1 MQKMKSISLILTNMA
16 LTVLLKTQALKLKSS
31 QNRETHR

>member
-1 MQKMKSISLILTNMA
+1 MQKMKSIPLILTNRP
-16 LTVLLKTQALKLKSS
+16 LTVLFKTRALKLKSS